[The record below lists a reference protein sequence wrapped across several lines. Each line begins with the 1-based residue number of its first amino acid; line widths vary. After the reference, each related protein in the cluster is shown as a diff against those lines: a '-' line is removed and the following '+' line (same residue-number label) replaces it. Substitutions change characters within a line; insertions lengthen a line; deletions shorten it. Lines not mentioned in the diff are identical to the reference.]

1 MAGIKKC
8 HDYSKMAANVAKQ
21 LTLAGYDAQHF
32 KHVDVVTVT
41 FDGIKYNVCPLP
53 DIEQFGDIF
62 KSGEIKSIGGNR
74 LYIELQYDDKITEI
88 KCYTYKL
95 KVRGMSY
102 GTLDKDI
109 ARYHGYV
116 NGNMYMDYDNVWI
129 RDKSYLYENDYKIT
143 SLYDIKEGDLLNI
156 DDFTPATEIEINI
169 KNEGFKLLPFSYLIE
184 SDISNVTIINYI
196 GYFVEGKF
204 IENKDKTNDKIND
217 KNNNLFHYKDAES
230 GELFVLLKDPQT
242 RERVLASA
250 TKQVKLTRAETCLV
264 KPVNGLYDG
273 FKILDNIS
281 NLTCYMDEDG
291 YFTNCDGD
299 PVDDPEPM
307 IYSFNHILYAGN
319 ADDERVVEL
328 KVVNPANGKF
338 TKAASSNC

>member
-8 HDYSKMAANVAKQ
+8 SDYSKMAANVAKQ
-21 LTLAGYDAQHF
+21 LTLAKFNVQHF

-41 FDGIKYNVCPLP
+41 VDGIRYNVCPLP
-53 DIEQFGDIF
+53 YIELFGNIF
-62 KSGEIKSIGGNR
+62 KSGEIKLINGNR

-95 KVRGMSY
+95 NVKGMSY
-102 GTLDKDI
+102 NLLDED
-109 ARYHGYV
+109 AVFHGYV
-116 NGNMYMDYDNVWI
+116 NGNMYMDYYNVWI
-129 RDKSYLYENDYKIT
+129 RDKSYLFENDYKIT
-143 SLYDIKEGDLLNI
+143 SLDDIKEGDLLSI
-156 DDFTPATEIEINI
+156 DDFTPAKEIEINI
-169 KNEGFKLLPFSYLIE
+169 KNEGFKLLPFSYFVK
-184 SDISNVTIINYI
+184 SDIGNVTVINYI

-250 TKQVKLTRAETCLV
+250 TKQVKLTCAETCLV
-264 KPVNGLYDG
+264 KPVNGLYNG
-273 FKILDNIS
+273 FKILDDITD
-281 NLTCYMDEDG
+281 LTCYMDEND
-291 YFTNCDGD
+291 YFTNCDGE
-299 PVDDPEPM
+299 PVDNPEPM
-307 IYSFNHILYAGN
+307 IYLFNHILCAGDAN
-319 ADDERVVEL
+319 DEWVVEL
-328 KVVNPANGKF
+328 KVVNPANGKR